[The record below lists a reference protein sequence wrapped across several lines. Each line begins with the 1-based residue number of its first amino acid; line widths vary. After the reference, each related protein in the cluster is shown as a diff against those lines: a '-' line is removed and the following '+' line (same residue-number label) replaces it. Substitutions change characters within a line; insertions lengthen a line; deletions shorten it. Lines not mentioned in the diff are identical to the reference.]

1 MWMDTV
7 RDTEKGATV
16 EISSH
21 KGQLSKRSN
30 CLTKVGG
37 VVHSGGRHPLS
48 IRGRL

>member
-1 MWMDTV
+1 MLMDTV

-37 VVHSGGRHPLS
+37 VAHSGRRRPLS
-48 IRGRL
+48 IQ